1 MKFIIY
7 GTGAIGG
14 TMAARLAL
22 SGHDVAA
29 IARGPHLE
37 AMRTA
42 GLRLNRPSG
51 SEVAHFPCHAGPEEI
66 AFDPGDVV
74 LVTVKSQHTAEALER
89 LAAAGVREQAVV
101 CAQNG
106 VANERAALRVFENV
120 YGLLLMMPAT
130 HMEPGVVSAF
140 GMPCPGILDIGRF
153 PRGTDATVTRLVKAF
168 NAAGFAA
175 YARDAVM
182 ADKRGKL
189 LLNLRNVI
197 EAAVG
202 SGSAADAW
210 YDRARAEAERVFDV
224 AGLGWTDVGA
234 NDPRRA
240 ELMTDTPIEGVERV
254 GSSSRQSL
262 VRHAGSIETDY
273 LNGEIAL
280 LGRLHGVP
288 VPVNAFL
295 CRLGRELVAGRHD
308 PGAVPADLIEKHIET
323 AKA

>member
-1 MKFIIY
+1 MRFIVY
-7 GTGAIGG
+7 GAGAIGG

-22 SGHDVAA
+22 SGFDVAA

-37 AMRTA
+37 AMRSA

-51 SEVAHFPCHAGPEEI
+51 PEVAHFPCHAGPEEI
-66 AFDPGDVV
+66 AFDPDDIV

-89 LAAAGVREQAVV
+89 LAGAGVNEQAIV

-106 VANERAALRVFENV
+106 VANERAALRRFENV
-120 YGLLLMMPAT
+120 YGLLLMLPAT

-140 GMPCPGILDIGRF
+140 GMPRAGILDIGRY
-153 PRGTDATVTRLVKAF
+153 PAGIDATLERMVAAF

-175 YARDAVM
+175 YARQDIM
-182 ADKRGKL
+182 AGKRGKL
-189 LLNLRNVI
+189 ILNLRNVI
-197 EAAVG
+197 DAAID
-202 SGSAADAW
+202 SGAAADVL
-210 YDRARAEAERVFDV
+210 YERARAEAEAVFAA
-224 AGLGWTDVGA
+224 AGLAWTDVGA

-240 ELMTDTPIEGVERV
+240 ELMTDTPIPGVERI
-254 GSSSRQSL
+254 GSSSRQS
-262 VRHAGSIETDY
+262 VARRAGSIETDY

-295 CRLGRELVAGRHD
+295 CRLGRDLAAGRY
-308 PGAVPADLIEKHIET
+308 PVGGVPAGLIEEHVET
-323 AKA
+323 ARA